1 MAPRSTHF
9 GKDRMFSEYN
19 EKRVNEYLP
28 WGLPFT
34 GMSFSTHTESPFPLP
49 AMVLRSEPTD
59 HLEKKS
65 IDFLLQRWNLFVD
78 YYSQTDLT
86 YPEKDKLMAICAIAK
101 RFGRVMPGPYTA
113 GIFLSSNQSG
123 LLWNNAYRAKYSRRN
138 EGSWWKKI
146 ELDNKRDSVYRAP
159 SW

>member
-1 MAPRSTHF
+1 MAPRSLHF

-34 GMSFSTHTESPFPLP
+34 GMSFIT
-49 AMVLRSEPTD
+49 
-59 HLEKKS
+59 
-65 IDFLLQRWNLFVD
+65 
-78 YYSQTDLT
+78 
-86 YPEKDKLMAICAIAK
+86 IAK

-123 LLWNNAYRAKYSRRN
+123 FLWNNAYGAKYSRRN